1 MWGFCK
7 QSDLT
12 LGARDRVG
20 LERTA
25 LGGPLAQASS
35 PHPATARTEPCAMRP
50 PWGEWAPA
58 ASPPLTSNGRSTSLV
73 PGTLLSSPVD
83 LRPQSRK
90 PQKGRAVRKLP
101 SPQSILPRGPES

>member
-12 LGARDRVG
+12 LGARDRAG

-35 PHPATARTEPCAMRP
+35 PHPATARTERVRCAP
-50 PWGEWAPA
+50 HGG
-58 ASPPLTSNGRSTSLV
+58 SG
-73 PGTLLSSPVD
+73 
-83 LRPQSRK
+83 LR
-90 PQKGRAVRKLP
+90 LP
-101 SPQSILPRGPES
+101 HRH